1 MDPYRFPRLFVEGKE
16 GEEYAVV
23 EGGEVRFVKER
34 VPGALG
40 KVPYEIPLDELVD
53 RIEERAKVT
62 FLVHIPNENKA
73 ILVKRGTPIKLLR
86 ASHVKVGIAVKEGE
100 SLERGGTY
108 AYGLTGKGEVRRL
121 RSGSSGTVV
130 MVHWEPLGGRD
141 EYHVLVAPEGE
152 VKVLKASPS
161 PRG

>member
-23 EGGEVRFVKER
+23 EGDEVKFVKEK

-53 RIEERAKVT
+53 RLEERAKVT
-62 FLVHIPNENKA
+62 FLVHVPNEGKA
-73 ILVKRGTPIKLLR
+73 ILVPKGTKVKLLR
-86 ASHVKVGIAVKEGE
+86 ASHVKVGIAVKEGDE
-100 SLERGGTY
+100 IEEGDTY

-121 RSGSSGTVV
+121 RSGSPGTVV
-130 MVHWEPLGGRD
+130 MVHWEPYGGRD
-141 EYHVLVAPEGE
+141 EYHVLLVPKGGA
-152 VKVLKASPS
+152 KVLRAPS
-161 PRG
+161 